1 MKKVVRMLGLCA
13 LVALAF
19 TSCKKNDNT
28 NKVTFKATITQ
39 PIADERTGINSSNAV
54 IWTEGDAIQVFDENG
69 VTTDPFVATLTE
81 NGRVAT
87 FTGDGAFLANIH
99 EAGKYTAFYPVQ
111 AYDATTVTMNTIPY
125 EQTYVPRDENRIM
138 TDLYPMHATNDDE
151 GNFVFSSDA
160 GVLRISLF
168 STSTFEFLVKRIEI
182 IAPEGDVVNGTLVYD
197 NDNPNSKNVVP
208 PAENANKVVL
218 QCFNEPLPTNPRWSV
233 DFDIVVLGGVFENG
247 FTMNVVRDNE
257 AGQEEVYTV
266 TTTVDNKINGGH
278 VRAMYAIDVINP
290 FPTPTN

>member
-39 PIADERTGINSSNAV
+39 PVADERTGINTNNEV
-54 IWTEGDAIQVFDENG
+54 IWTEGDEIQVFDENG
-69 VTTDPFVATLTE
+69 ATTDPFVATIDPT
-81 NGRVAT
+81 NGRIAT

-99 EAGKYTAFYPVQ
+99 EAGAYTAFYPVQ
-111 AYDATTVTMNTIPY
+111 SYDASSVTMNTIPAT
-125 EQTYVPRDENRIM
+125 QTYVPRSQGRID
-138 TDLYPMHATNDDE
+138 TNLFPMHATNNDE

-168 STSTFEFLVKRIEI
+168 CSNTTYQYKVKRIEI
-182 IAPEGDVVNGTLVYD
+182 IATGGEAVTGTMVYD
-197 NDNPNSKNVVP
+197 NKTRSMTNVIAP
-208 PAENANKVVL
+208 DADANKVVL
-218 QCFNEPLPTNPRWSV
+218 ECGNTSLPEDIDSNK

-247 FTMNVVRDNE
+247 FTMNVVREDD
-257 AGQEEVYTV
+257 VVFTR
-266 TTTVDNKINGGH
+266 TTTVNNKINGGH
-278 VRAMYAIDVINP
+278 VRAMYAIDVDPANP
-290 FPTPTN
+290 

>member
-39 PIADERTGINSSNAV
+39 PIADERTGINTSNAV

-69 VTTDPFVATLTE
+69 ATTDPFVATLTE

-99 EAGKYTAFYPVQ
+99 EAGKYTAFYPVH
-111 AYDATTVTMNTIPY
+111 AYDDTTVTMNTIPY

-168 STSTFEFLVKRIEI
+168 STSTYQFNVKRIEI
-182 IAPEGDVVNGTLVYD
+182 IAPEGDVVNGTLVY
-197 NDNPNSKNVVP
+197 NNVTRSKRVNVP
-208 PAENANKVVL
+208 EQNANKVVL
-218 QCFNEPLPTNPRWSV
+218 QCGNEPLPPTARWSV
-233 DFDIVVLGGVFENG
+233 DFDIVVLGGVFANG
-247 FTMNVVRDNE
+247 FTMNVVRDDD
-257 AGQEEVYTV
+257 EVFTIN
-266 TTTVDNKINGGH
+266 TTVNNIINGGH
-278 VRAMYAIDVINP
+278 VRAMYAIDVIDP
-290 FPTPTN
+290 FPNPNN

>member
-39 PIADERTGINSSNAV
+39 PIADERTGINMSNAV
-54 IWTEGDAIQVFDENG
+54 IWTEGDEIQVFDENG
-69 VTTDPFVATLTE
+69 NTTTPFAATLTGE
-81 NGRVAT
+81 GRVAT
-87 FTGDGAFLANIH
+87 FTGDGAFLANLN

-111 AYDATTVTMNTIPY
+111 DYDATTVTMKAVPY
-125 EQTYVPRDENRIM
+125 EQNYVPRELNRIE
-138 TDLYPMHATNDDE
+138 TDLYPMHATNNDE

-233 DFDIVVLGGVFENG
+233 DFDIVVLGEVFENG

-278 VRAMYAIDVINP
+278 VRAMYAIDIINP
-290 FPTPTN
+290 FPAK